1 MSGAKGP
8 GESVGQMEIIEK
20 RNDDRNFI
28 NAQEAAIVS
37 TDKTLKTTNCV

>member
-8 GESVGQMEIIEK
+8 GETVGQMEIIEK

-28 NAQEAAIVS
+28 DAEEAVIVS
-37 TDKTLKTTNCV
+37 SDKTLKTTNCV